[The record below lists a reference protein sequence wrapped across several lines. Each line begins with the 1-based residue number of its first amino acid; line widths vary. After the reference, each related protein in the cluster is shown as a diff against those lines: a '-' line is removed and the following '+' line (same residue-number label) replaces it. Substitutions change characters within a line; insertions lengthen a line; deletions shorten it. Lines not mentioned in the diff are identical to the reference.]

1 MEKPITLTLHL
12 KDGDK
17 TFTAKRVPLQT
28 SIDAA
33 DMLEQLGD
41 MTVFSWAKAISTKA
55 KFVAGLFDDKEVTQK
70 AILDGMYY
78 SEQFELDEILSTIIT
93 GEPKN

>member
-17 TFTAKRVPLQT
+17 TYTAKRLPLST
-28 SIDAA
+28 AIDAA

-41 MTVFSWAKAISTKA
+41 MTVFSWAKAIQEKA
-55 KFVAGLFDDKEVTQK
+55 KFVAGLFSEKEVTQK
-70 AILDGMYY
+70 AILDGLYT
-78 SEQFELDEILSTIIT
+78 SEQAKLDEILSTIIT
-93 GEPKN
+93 GDPKN